1 MTPATVATSVLIRTI
16 GRPELLRSCLASL
29 TQCDPPPDEIV
40 VVDQSRSDAVV
51 DVVAEFA
58 RSGARCVSC
67 PERGTSLAFNVGL
80 RAAAHDT
87 VLVTDDDCTVA
98 PDWIAEGRAQLAA
111 DRTAIVTGRV
121 LPAGDPEH
129 VPSTIDDPE
138 PHDYTGEYRYNALY
152 TNNMVCS
159 RCELVAFGGFDERFR
174 VTGEDNDLCYRWL
187 TAGRAL
193 RYEPSLVVWHHD
205 WRTPH
210 ELERLYVQY
219 GVADGMLYAKF
230 LLQRDWRAARQ
241 LRRHLREG
249 FRGLGARLVRGRAR
263 APDWRQGIL
272 RGLPVGLIRGFVVF
286 RAEARRRG

>member
-1 MTPATVATSVLIRTI
+1 VTPSNGTSVLVRTI
-16 GRPELLRSCLASL
+16 GRPELLRSCLASIMR
-29 TQCDPPPDEIV
+29 CDPPPDEIV
-40 VVDQSRSDAVV
+40 VVDQSRGEATSHVV
-51 DVVAEFA
+51 SEFVD
-58 RSGARCVSC
+58 RGARVVPC

-80 RAAAHDT
+80 RAVAHET

-98 PDWIAEGRAQLAA
+98 PDWIAEGRTQL
-111 DRTAIVTGRV
+111 DRDRGAIVTGRV
-121 LPAGDPEH
+121 LPVGDVEA

-159 RCELVAFGGFDERFR
+159 RSELVAFGGFDERFR

-187 TAGRAL
+187 KAGRTL

-205 WRTPH
+205 WRSPR

-219 GVADGMLYAKF
+219 GVADGMLYAKL

-249 FRGLGARLVRGRAR
+249 FRGLGARVVRGRAR
-263 APDWRQGIL
+263 ASDWRQGIL
-272 RGLPVGLIRGFVVF
+272 RGLPIGLVKGLVVF